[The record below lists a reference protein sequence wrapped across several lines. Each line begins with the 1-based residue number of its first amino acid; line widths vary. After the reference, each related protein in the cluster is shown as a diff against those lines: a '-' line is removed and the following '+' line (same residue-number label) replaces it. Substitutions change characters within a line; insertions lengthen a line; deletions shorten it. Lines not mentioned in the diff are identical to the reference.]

1 MIIEV
6 KGKTLIV
13 TDSNV
18 KNIYQLDNVSSI
30 KQSNGKVVVNFLKDV
45 NFLTLKNITSP
56 VFANDNEL
64 VAWLVSKIS
73 GTVSDT
79 DVVTVDELKLLT
91 PTLVEEI
98 SNTTYI
104 GYSTDGVA
112 SNATWAIYKIIETA
126 TLTTIQIPSSGLK
139 FDKVWNNRASI
150 TFTNI
155 TI

>member
-6 KGKTLIV
+6 KGRTLIV

-73 GTVSDT
+73 GTVSDRC
-79 DVVTVDELKLLT
+79 
-91 PTLVEEI
+91 
-98 SNTTYI
+98 SNC
-104 GYSTDGVA
+104 
-112 SNATWAIYKIIETA
+112 
-126 TLTTIQIPSSGLK
+126 
-139 FDKVWNNRASI
+139 R
-150 TFTNI
+150 
-155 TI
+155 